1 VTAVTSAKD
10 KIVDLPALLER
21 LAQLRA
27 RGEKIVFT
35 NGCFDLVHVGHLR
48 YLQAA
53 RRLGDRLVVAIN
65 SDGSMRKLKGPGRP
79 ILPLDQRLKVLA
91 GFGCVDFVLAFEEDT
106 PHTLLRGDPPRGAG
120 QGGELFA
127 GRRRG
132 PRNRGD
138 LRRRGQDSGADG
150 ESLDDEPGGA
160 DSRFAGLTAGGF
172 VGKSERLQ
180 PADAVGAFFNS
191 SGCIGDQ
198 A

>member
-106 PHTLLRGDPPRGAG
+106 PHTLLEAIRPEVLVKGANYSLDG
-120 QGGELFA
+120 VVGREIVETYGGEVKTVALTEN
-127 GRRRG
+127 RSTTNLVERIRG
-132 PRNRGD
+132 
-138 LRRRGQDSGADG
+138 
-150 ESLDDEPGGA
+150 SLG
-160 DSRFAGLTAGGF
+160 
-172 VGKSERLQ
+172 
-180 PADAVGAFFNS
+180 
-191 SGCIGDQ
+191 
-198 A
+198 